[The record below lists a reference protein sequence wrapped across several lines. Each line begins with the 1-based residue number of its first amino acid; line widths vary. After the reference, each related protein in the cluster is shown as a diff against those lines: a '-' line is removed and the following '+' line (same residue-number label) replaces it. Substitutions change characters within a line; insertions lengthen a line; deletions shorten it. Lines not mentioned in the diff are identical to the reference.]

1 MAIDGSTGSA
11 ELPHE
16 FDHTHPDVSGGWLRA
31 ATFGA
36 MDGLVTNTAL
46 VAGVGASGLDAH
58 AIVLTGAASLV
69 AGAFSMALG
78 EFTSVSTSN
87 SQIEHEASVER
98 RAIQLH
104 PDAEKQELI
113 SMLGDIGLSPQ
124 TAAAAIDEIHRDEN
138 TAVTIHLT
146 RELGINPNETPSPWV
161 AALSS
166 FVTFSVGAVVP
177 LIPFLL
183 GFASLLAGLIC
194 GGVGLLIAGWVAG
207 SFTSRP
213 RWLSALRQ
221 LTFGAIAIGATY
233 LIGHLIGVAVN

>member
-1 MAIDGSTGSA
+1 
-11 ELPHE
+11 
-16 FDHTHPDVSGGWLRA
+16 
-31 ATFGA
+31 

-87 SQIEHEASVER
+87 AQIEHEASVER

-124 TAAAAIDEIHRDEN
+124 TAAAADEIHRDEN

-221 LTFGAIAIGATY
+221 LAFGAIAIGATY

>member
-1 MAIDGSTGSA
+1 M
-11 ELPHE
+11 
-16 FDHTHPDVSGGWLRA
+16 RA

-46 VAGVGASGLDAH
+46 VAGVGASGLDTH

-104 PDAEKQELI
+104 PDAEKQELLA
-113 SMLGDIGLSPQ
+113 MLGDIGLSPQ
-124 TAAAAIDEIHRDEN
+124 TAAAAVEEIHQDEN

-146 RELGINPNETPSPWV
+146 RELGINPNDTPSPWV
-161 AALSS
+161 AAIFS
-166 FVTFSVGAVVP
+166 FLTFSVGAVVP
-177 LIPFLL
+177 LIPFLWGL
-183 GFASLLAGLIC
+183 LVGAPASLLAGLIC
-194 GGVGLLIAGWVAG
+194 GGVGLLIAGWIAG
-207 SFTSRP
+207 RFTARP
-213 RWLSALRQ
+213 PWQSALRQ
-221 LTFGAIAIGATY
+221 LAFGAIAIGATY
-233 LIGHLIGVAVN
+233 VIGHLIGVAVN

>member
-124 TAAAAIDEIHRDEN
+124 TAAAAADEIHRDEN

-221 LTFGAIAIGATY
+221 LAFGVIAIGATY

>member
-46 VAGVGASGLDAH
+46 VAGVGASG
-58 AIVLTGAASLV
+58 LTGAASLV

-124 TAAAAIDEIHRDEN
+124 TAAAAADEIHRDEN